1 MDYIDKYRNLMRSV
15 VNEINVG
22 GQQIDNENDDDDN
35 DNFMDDSTS
44 TPTPDDNAG
53 DTTPPP
59 TDDTTTTTD
68 DTDDVGAGESD
79 NFMDDDSSGGDDT
92 ATTTDDTDDVGAGES
107 DNFMDDSDGEGGD
120 DTGTDDGSG
129 DDTDDVGAGESDNF
143 MDDGEGGDDTGEE
156 GSEETTDDASN
167 EEDSEN
173 GEEDYDLDKIEDE
186 LFSSLTPE
194 QIAIK
199 NHELKNQFIEV
210 YSIIGSTLVR
220 INDIPKSNDNIN
232 ILKFVT
238 EKLLELREMIDYNIT
253 VAYSTRTYIE
263 NNIIYQQCIATLNA
277 IADIIDN
284 IPNVNGGESNAEK
297 EEENKED
304 EKGVPVEP
312 DDTKQVQT
320 LDVSD
325 SSMSDY
331 QEESADISSDY
342 NDLF

>member
-1 MDYIDKYRNLMRSV
+1 MAKYDNLLEAIKRRV

-22 GQQIDNENDDDDN
+22 GQQIDNESDEDS
-35 DNFMDDSTS
+35 DNFMDDSGS
-44 TPTPDDNAG
+44 
-53 DTTPPP
+53 
-59 TDDTTTTTD
+59 DDTSQEESQPVD
-68 DTDDVGAGESD
+68 DGGGEEDDVGAGESD
-79 NFMDDDSSGGDDT
+79 NFMDDDSGGDDT
-92 ATTTDDTDDVGAGES
+92 GSDDDVGAGES
-107 DNFMDDSDGEGGD
+107 DNFMDDDGGGD
-120 DTGTDDGSG
+120 DTGSDDSG
-129 DDTDDVGAGESDNF
+129 GEEDDVGAGESDNF
-143 MDDGEGGDDTGEE
+143 MDDDSGEDEGGDDSGSDGEESGDEENQDDGEE
-156 GSEETTDDASN
+156 GEE
-167 EEDSEN
+167 
-173 GEEDYDLDKIEDE
+173 YDINKIEDE

-199 NHELKNQFIEV
+199 NHELKNQFIEM

-220 INDIPKSNDNIN
+220 INDISKSNDNIN

-277 IADIIDN
+277 VADIIDN
-284 IPNVNGGESNAEK
+284 IPNVNGGESNSEK
-297 EEENKED
+297 EEENEEE

-312 DDTKQVQT
+312 DDTEQVNS

-331 QEESADISSDY
+331 QEESANVY
-342 NDLF
+342 NSLF

>member
-1 MDYIDKYRNLMRSV
+1 MDLKDLTRQVL
-15 VNEINVG
+15 NEINVG
-22 GQQIDNENDDDDN
+22 GKQIDNENDED
-35 DNFMDDSTS
+35 
-44 TPTPDDNAG
+44 
-53 DTTPPP
+53 
-59 TDDTTTTTD
+59 
-68 DTDDVGAGESD
+68 SD
-79 NFMDDDSSGGDDT
+79 NFMDDDDNDQQQDDT
-92 ATTTDDTDDVGAGES
+92 GADDDDVGAGES

-120 DTGTDDGSG
+120 DTG
-129 DDTDDVGAGESDNF
+129 
-143 MDDGEGGDDTGEE
+143 EG
-156 GSEETTDDASN
+156 GSEETTDDTSS
-167 EEDSEN
+167 EEGSEN
-173 GEEDYDLDKIEDE
+173 GEEDYDLNKIEDE

-320 LDVSD
+320 LDISD